1 MSTLGLTS
9 GPRTDRVIQWLL
21 DGDSAIRWQ
30 ELPLERLC
38 RRSERLPRTRDE
50 QEKSKVKRATPPT
63 QRRGTQIP
71 VRNDRPATRRVSESL
86 RSQVIDFKAEKR
98 GRGVCF
104 LARRR
109 LSWLLQAVLEL

>member
-1 MSTLGLTS
+1 MGTRPFVGRNCRLNGCAGAVNGCRGRETS
-9 GPRTDRVIQWLL
+9 K
-21 DGDSAIRWQ
+21 
-30 ELPLERLC
+30 
-38 RRSERLPRTRDE
+38 
-50 QEKSKVKRATPPT
+50 KSKVKRATPPT